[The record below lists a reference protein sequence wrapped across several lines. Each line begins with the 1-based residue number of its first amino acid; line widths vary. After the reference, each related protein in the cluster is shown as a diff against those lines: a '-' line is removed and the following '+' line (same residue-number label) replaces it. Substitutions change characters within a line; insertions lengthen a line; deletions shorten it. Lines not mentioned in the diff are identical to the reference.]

1 MQLLQLD
8 SPRARRRFTWYWAAL
23 TATYLASA
31 FYRTIELQQ
40 PLRLATLAG
49 VCAITAVWLETIA
62 LTNPGVTPR
71 AGVILTLFATVVLNV
86 ADIIR
91 SGMAQHGFP
100 FGRSLFTLL
109 LSWFLADRIRAF
121 VTLRAH

>member
-8 SPRARRRFTWYWAAL
+8 NPRARRRFAWYWAAL
-23 TATYLASA
+23 SVTYLASA
-31 FYRTIELQQ
+31 LYRTIELQQ

-91 SGMAQHGFP
+91 SSITQDSFP

-109 LSWFLADRIRAF
+109 LSWLLADRIRAL
-121 VTLRAH
+121 VALRAH